1 MFLWQRFLACWL
13 RRKFLLDVNSTLH
26 DQINGPDFSKRV
38 APQGYGWWYADAISD
53 DGQFGFSIIAMIG
66 SVFSPYYAWS
76 GRNNPNNHIA
86 LNVGLYGKG
95 VKRWTMTER
104 GEAGLF
110 QSTNKLVM
118 GPSDLEWDGNTLVIR
133 INEWANPIFRKVEG
147 TIRLTPHALTKSA
160 YPLDGKG
167 KHYWQPLAPLA
178 HAEVRFNK
186 PDLNWQ
192 GSGYIDSNWGSESLE
207 AGFKNWDWSRGHLKD
222 GTGILY
228 DAFTRD
234 GKNRQLALKIAKNGE
249 VTSIEPPKRIALNKG
264 PIWRVPRSTLA
275 PDDYM
280 PKTLAMQE
288 DTPFYTRSQ
297 IQTRFEGEDIVA
309 VHESLDCDR
318 FASNWVRCLLP
329 FRMPRVKR

>member
-1 MFLWQRFLACWL
+1 M
-13 RRKFLLDVNSTLH
+13 LDQNKTLH
-26 DQINGPDFSKRV
+26 DQTNGPDFSKQV
-38 APQGYGWWYADAISD
+38 EPQGYGWWYADAISD

-76 GRNNPNNHIA
+76 GRHSPNNHVA

-104 GEAGLF
+104 GEAGLG
-110 QSTNKLVM
+110 QSQNHLVM
-118 GPSDLEWDGNTLVIR
+118 GPSSLNWDGKTLEIK

-147 TIRLTPHALTKSA
+147 VIRLTPVALTTSA
-160 YPLDGKG
+160 IQLDAKG
-167 KHYWQPLAPLA
+167 HHYWQPIAPLA
-178 HAEVRFNK
+178 HAEVIFDK
-186 PDLNWQ
+186 PGLNWE
-192 GSGYIDSNWGSESLE
+192 GSGYIDSNWGSEPLE
-207 AGFKNWDWSRGHLKD
+207 TGFKNWDWSRAHLSN

-234 GKNRQLALKIAKNGE
+234 GENRQFALKID
-249 VTSIEPPKRIALNKG
+249 TSGQVIHFDPPKRQELKKG

-275 PDDYM
+275 ENSSDAT
-280 PKTLAMQE
+280 TLAMLE

-297 IQTRFEGEDIVA
+297 IRTRFDGEEVVA

-318 FASNWVRCLLP
+318 FASKWVRCLLP
-329 FRMPRVKR
+329 FRMPRVKN

>member
-1 MFLWQRFLACWL
+1 MLNQ
-13 RRKFLLDVNSTLH
+13 NSNLH
-26 DQINGPDFSKRV
+26 NQINGPDFSKTV
-38 APQGYGWWYADAISD
+38 SPQGYGWWYADAISD

-76 GRNNPNNHIA
+76 GRHNPNNHVA

-104 GEAGLF
+104 GEEGLQ
-110 QSTNKLVM
+110 QSTNRLVI
-118 GPSDLEWDGNTLVIR
+118 GPSDLEWDGDTLVIR

-147 TIRLTPHALTKSA
+147 TIRLTPHALTTSSFQ
-160 YPLDGKG
+160 LDGNG
-167 KHYWQPLAPLA
+167 KHFWQPIAPLA
-178 HAEVRFNK
+178 HAEVQFNK

-192 GSGYIDSNWGSESLE
+192 GSGYIDSNWGSEPLE

-234 GKNRQLALKIAKNGE
+234 GENRQLALKINKNGN
-249 VTSIEPPKRIALNKG
+249 VQNIKVPPRKMLSKG
-264 PIWRVPRSTLA
+264 TIWRVPRSTLVEEGYA
-275 PDDYM
+275 PQ
-280 PKTLAMQE
+280 TLSMLE

-297 IQTRFEGEDIVA
+297 IQTQFNGEDIVA

-318 FASNWVRCLLP
+318 FASQWVRCLLP